1 MEILDPEIY
10 AKAKAQVY
18 AKYKTHGAYHSG
30 ALVQLYKQMGGRY
43 GGNKKKA
50 PLKRWFAE

>member
-10 AKAKAQVY
+10 ARAKAQVY
-18 AKYKTHGAYHSG
+18 AKYKTHGAYRSG

-43 GGNKKKA
+43 SGNKKKT